1 MSALQ
6 GVLVFLVGQK
16 NALKVLEYCS
26 LHFNEV
32 SQFKVMATLT
42 EGKELD
48 SLKERSGEWL
58 TYLPSLKDGGAGEIA
73 KRCER
78 KKVLAVFV
86 LNPGA
91 LVQGKSVT
99 SVQMQELID
108 ACWTSNTNICFNIE
122 MMDLVLQQL
131 TLVRGIEGMN
141 KSRSKGK
148 PEMKAI
154 QQALLTRFPTFDQP
168 IDEREL
174 SRRLQVRNWA
184 SQQMDFWLESNTNSF
199 LPLLS
204 LKWLFDE
211 KKSQPTT
218 EFARYWAKHQ
228 EFPHF
233 VRLVCCP
240 LEESLKL
247 FTLSSDAGLRRIWD
261 IKTFQRDFLISH
273 HIFMTSLDLMKALRR
288 YYRLPQPEGIDSEE
302 FGDLRPAQTV
312 TSILSDWILM
322 EYGSDFWDNND
333 LVEEF
338 EDFIREDI
346 MKDDLSIGT
355 ELQQLLYTALQLEQP
370 YPMDLNKISSC
381 PK

>member
-141 KSRSKGK
+141 KSRSK
-148 PEMKAI
+148 
-154 QQALLTRFPTFDQP
+154 
-168 IDEREL
+168 
-174 SRRLQVRNWA
+174 
-184 SQQMDFWLESNTNSF
+184 
-199 LPLLS
+199 
-204 LKWLFDE
+204 
-211 KKSQPTT
+211 
-218 EFARYWAKHQ
+218 
-228 EFPHF
+228 
-233 VRLVCCP
+233 
-240 LEESLKL
+240 
-247 FTLSSDAGLRRIWD
+247 
-261 IKTFQRDFLISH
+261 
-273 HIFMTSLDLMKALRR
+273 
-288 YYRLPQPEGIDSEE
+288 
-302 FGDLRPAQTV
+302 V
-312 TSILSDWILM
+312 T
-322 EYGSDFWDNND
+322 
-333 LVEEF
+333 
-338 EDFIREDI
+338 
-346 MKDDLSIGT
+346 
-355 ELQQLLYTALQLEQP
+355 P
-370 YPMDLNKISSC
+370 
-381 PK
+381 